1 MVELGVYESK
11 VIAGRSF
18 RTVIPKPVAKAL
30 KLEKGSKLSWE
41 LRVEDR
47 EVFVIVRKAVTD
59 VAPNRCGEPSPFR
72 AGRRSDLNF
81 FAPFHRK

>member
-59 VAPNRCGEPSPFR
+59 VAPNRCGEPNRPGEPSPFR
-72 AGRRSDLNF
+72 AGRRSEV
-81 FAPFHRK
+81 

>member
-47 EVFVIVRKAVTD
+47 EVFVIVRKAVTTESL
-59 VAPNRCGEPSPFR
+59 ALQGGEEV
-72 AGRRSDLNF
+72 RSLGKIDDEP
-81 FAPFHRK
+81 AQGH

>member
-11 VIAGRSF
+11 VLVDRSF

-30 KLEKGSKLSWE
+30 KLERGSKLAWE

-47 EVFVIVRKAVTD
+47 EVFVIVRKATTSPGKID
-59 VAPNRCGEPSPFR
+59 SEPALS
-72 AGRRSDLNF
+72 
-81 FAPFHRK
+81 H